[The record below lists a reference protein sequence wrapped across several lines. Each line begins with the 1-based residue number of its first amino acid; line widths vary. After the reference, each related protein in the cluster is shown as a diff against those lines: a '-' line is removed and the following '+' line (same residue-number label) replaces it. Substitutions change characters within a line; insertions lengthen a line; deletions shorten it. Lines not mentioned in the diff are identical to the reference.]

1 MQKILS
7 DQSTAKYSMLEKTN
21 RAAWVKVD
29 NLVGLGKYRTRTG
42 KTREKIVVS
51 FLPQGALNQYVHLQQ
66 RERLILSIII
76 WIQDPGKRKLCKD
89 GGLSSN
95 RAQGLEQLKME
106 SVLRAPDRTSSGTH
120 LLWWFFPEMH
130 YKVKCMNKE
139 LSQTETFYCLL
150 IKKICNT
157 FKDTKGWNRE
167 SITKLECLN
176 TNREDLAR
184 HILSLLWKCAMQ
196 WWCGPKYTN
205 PAELLANFPLSEKLQ
220 LIHFTEPWGQASLA
234 RGVWGWWGWAG

>member
-1 MQKILS
+1 MRVCFSLWDCWKDKTLQQDCQDLHIDLMTLQWLFKMKLMQKILS

-29 NLVGLGKYRTRTG
+29 NLEGLGKYRTRTG

-120 LLWWFFPEMH
+120 LLW
-130 YKVKCMNKE
+130 
-139 LSQTETFYCLL
+139 
-150 IKKICNT
+150 
-157 FKDTKGWNRE
+157 
-167 SITKLECLN
+167 
-176 TNREDLAR
+176 
-184 HILSLLWKCAMQ
+184 
-196 WWCGPKYTN
+196 
-205 PAELLANFPLSEKLQ
+205 
-220 LIHFTEPWGQASLA
+220 
-234 RGVWGWWGWAG
+234 